1 MRKTNKRLDH
11 SKNVKDDKSM
21 ETTRILKN
29 VQNSQK
35 LASNLFPNEQWVPT
49 EANIWV
55 AKSRLIEESREPE
68 KWEREMSQVRILT
81 GRGSVAYFLPEKLT
95 EGEAGLRCADTVID
109 GEIVELKTVTGTRAT
124 LSKDFKKGYKQGA
137 SLVKD
142 HTDIK
147 SHSVYVRLFSD
158 LPVESVKAKIAG
170 ELKTRYD
177 SGNFICFFETVA
189 ELHKWPYSELRAMIS
204 KK

>member
-1 MRKTNKRLDH
+1 MV
-11 SKNVKDDKSM
+11 SKSL
-21 ETTRILKN
+21 TI
-29 VQNSQK
+29 
-35 LASNLFPNEQWVPT
+35 ASALFPHEEWLPT
-49 EANIWV
+49 ESNIWV
-55 AKSRLIEESREPE
+55 ARSRLIEKHREHD

-81 GRGSVAYFLPEKLT
+81 GLGSVAYFLPEKLT

-137 SLVKD
+137 SLIKD
-142 HTDIK
+142 NVDIR
-147 SHSVYVRLFSD
+147 SHSVFVRLFSD
-158 LPVESVKAKIAG
+158 LPKESVKAKIAG

-177 SGNFICFFETVA
+177 EGNFIFFEISA
-189 ELHKWPYSELRAMIS
+189 ELHRWSYSELRAMIN